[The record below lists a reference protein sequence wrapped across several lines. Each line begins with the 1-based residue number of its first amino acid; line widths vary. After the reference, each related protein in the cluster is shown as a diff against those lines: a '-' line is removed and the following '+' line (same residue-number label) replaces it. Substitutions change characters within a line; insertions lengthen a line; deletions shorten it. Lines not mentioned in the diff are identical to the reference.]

1 MLVST
6 LHTDIPIA
14 LYLHV
19 PFCETKC
26 PYCDFNTYASIETLM
41 PGYVEALRHEIGL
54 WGELMGRAPVGT
66 VFFGGGTPSYLP
78 ADDIRAVMASVRD
91 AFALDPDAET
101 TLEANPGDLRDAKL
115 AAWLECGFNR
125 LSIGVQSFDDRHL
138 AALGR
143 RHDAAQA
150 QGRGKRGQA
159 GRLHGPQHRPD
170 VRPPGP
176 DARRVAGHAGAGTAA
191 RARAP
196 LHLLPDA
203 GARHAHAPPRGA
215 RPGRRARSRSR
226 GGHVRAR
233 GERDGGCRLPP
244 LRDIQLGPARAREPS

>member
-1 MLVST
+1 MPAT
-6 LHTDIPIA
+6 ALHTDIPIA

-26 PYCDFNTYASIETLM
+26 PYCDFNTYAGIEPLM
-41 PGYVEALRHEIGL
+41 PGYAEALRREIGL

-78 ADDIRAVMASVRD
+78 ADDIRAVMASVRE

-115 AAWLECGFNR
+115 AAWLKCGFNR

-138 AALGR
+138 AVLGR

-150 QGRGKRGQA
+150 RDAVNAAKRAGFTDLSIDLMYGLPDQTLDEWRATLEQALELGPEHLSTYCLTLEPGTPMHWRVELGQTA
-159 GRLHGPQHRPD
+159 D
-170 VRPPGP
+170 PGP
-176 DARRVAGHAGAGTAA
+176 
-191 RARAP
+191 
-196 LHLLPDA
+196 
-203 GARHAHAPPRGA
+203 
-215 RPGRRARSRSR
+215 
-226 GGHVRAR
+226 
-233 GERDGGCRLPP
+233 
-244 LRDIQLGPARAREPS
+244 